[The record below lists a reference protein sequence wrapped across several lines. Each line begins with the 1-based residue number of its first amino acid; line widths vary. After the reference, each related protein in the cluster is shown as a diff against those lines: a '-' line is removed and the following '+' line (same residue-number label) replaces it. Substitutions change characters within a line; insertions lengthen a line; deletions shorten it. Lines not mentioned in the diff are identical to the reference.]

1 MWEQVEYRWLW
12 RTRIFMCICPKA
24 RFSQA
29 ENIGFRFSNRKIQ
42 FKRVL
47 FSTKINDTSLLSK
60 MQSALCQGGRELA
73 MYVSLNHRHVET
85 VRWDFNA
92 FRLFQF
98 FYFML
103 WQCCAYGVVRFIHK
117 NLWVRVM
124 KRSRFC
130 LSVFPLMQLWTV
142 LSHQNYPF

>member
-1 MWEQVEYRWLW
+1 
-12 RTRIFMCICPKA
+12 
-24 RFSQA
+24 
-29 ENIGFRFSNRKIQ
+29 
-42 FKRVL
+42 
-47 FSTKINDTSLLSK
+47 

-103 WQCCAYGVVRFIHK
+103 LQCCAYGVVRFIHK

-142 LSHQNYPF
+142 LSHQNYPFLNISYPSIQPSIFIHLTAVLVAADWGGYSRHPFPQLCLPAPCGGSWVFSQARWDI